1 MFKFHFGSP
10 ATPRES
16 SRPGQE
22 GKEHGPLWTTQIH
35 RPRIGPAGQIK
46 WSLFQS
52 FQCGEK
58 KATDTRVKCVAGNR
72 RNCLNALTPR
82 CQRSQNTQGSRIN
95 SARRWLTSAL
105 RRPLQTSCH
114 IWCSAQP
121 ASAHCGRADMAADL
135 GSGQIALPGVLA
147 R

>member
-10 ATPRES
+10 AMPRES

-35 RPRIGPAGQIK
+35 RPRIGPAGV
-46 WSLFQS
+46 
-52 FQCGEK
+52 EK
-58 KATDTRVKCVAGNR
+58 KRKKKQHTRVKCVAGNR

-82 CQRSQNTQGSRIN
+82 CQRSQNTQGSHIN
-95 SARRWLTSAL
+95 SARRWLTTAL

-114 IWCSAQP
+114 IWCSAEP
-121 ASAHCGRADMAADL
+121 ASAHCGPADTAADL
-135 GSGQIALPGVLA
+135 GSGQIALPGILA

>member
-22 GKEHGPLWTTQIH
+22 GKEHGPLWTT
-35 RPRIGPAGQIK
+35 RIGPAGQIR
-46 WSLFQS
+46 WSLFQF
-52 FQCGEK
+52 FQCGGK
-58 KATDTRVKCVAGNR
+58 KKKKQHTRVKCVAGNR
-72 RNCLNALTPR
+72 RNFLNALAPR
-82 CQRSQNTQGSRIN
+82 RQRSQNTQGSRRN
-95 SARRWLTSAL
+95 SARRWLTSAS
-105 RRPLQTSCH
+105 RRPLQTSCR
-114 IWCSAQP
+114 IWCSAEP
-121 ASAHCGRADMAADL
+121 ASAHCGRADTAADL